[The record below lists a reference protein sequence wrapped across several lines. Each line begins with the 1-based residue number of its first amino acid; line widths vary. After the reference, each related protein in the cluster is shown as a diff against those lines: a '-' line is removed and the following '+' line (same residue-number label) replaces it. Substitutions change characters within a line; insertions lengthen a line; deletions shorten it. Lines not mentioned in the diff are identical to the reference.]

1 MANAIVEQL
10 TRIYRAVHDG
20 TVDVATVDD
29 ALTKIGVILD
39 EGVSEEVVEAKHP
52 PPLATGKAKK
62 PKHK

>member
-1 MANAIVEQL
+1 MSNPIHEQL

-29 ALTKIGVILD
+29 ALIKIGVILD
-39 EGVSEEVVEAKHP
+39 EGESEETPVMERP
-52 PPLATGKAKK
+52 KAKAK